1 MNNSSRGVRLS
12 YDVEYRVWLK
22 KNGRFLIGEGRA
34 KLLRLIKEYNSIS
47 KAAEKMG
54 MSYRHAWGTI
64 KKIESALGEKIL
76 VSERGGQE
84 GGTSKLTPAGELLL
98 RKFENQCRMID
109 DQIRG
114 LYERPTVACDGI
126 LIMDGRLLLVK
137 RGREP
142 FKEMYAL
149 PGGIL
154 EYGERAENCVKRE
167 LLEETGLKTK
177 IIDLIGVYSD
187 PERDPRGHFISI
199 VYHLKPCGGELNSG
213 DDAAA
218 VGLFPLD
225 DLPELAF
232 DHAKIISD
240 FLERYHLE

>member
-1 MNNSSRGVRLS
+1 MK

-22 KNGRFLIGEGRA
+22 KDGRFLIGEGRA
-34 KLLRLIKEYNSIS
+34 RLLRLIEEYSSIS

-64 KKIESALGEKIL
+64 KKIESALGEKVII
-76 VSERGGQE
+76 SERGGHE
-84 GGTSKLTPAGELLL
+84 GGASQLTPAGKLLL
-98 RKFENQCRMID
+98 RKFENHCRMIG

-126 LIMDGRLLLVK
+126 LIVDNSLLLVK
-137 RGREP
+137 RGKEP
-142 FKEMYAL
+142 FKDMYAL

-154 EYGERAENCVKRE
+154 EYGERAESCVKRE
-167 LLEETGLKTK
+167 ILEETGLKTK
-177 IIDLIGVYSD
+177 IIDLVGVYSD

-199 VYHLKPCGGELNSG
+199 VYHLKPCGGELKSG

-232 DHAKIISD
+232 DHEKIISD
-240 FLERYHLE
+240 FMERYRIE